1 MTGAMASFRES
12 RWSDDL
18 AEIKNSVYQ
27 IKSFSMILVLPWL
40 DN

>member
-18 AEIKNSVYQ
+18 AKIKNLVYQ
-27 IKSFSMILVLPWL
+27 INPFSMILVLAWL
-40 DN
+40 DS